1 LTLLQGNITIRN
13 SQPGTLVGIFLK
25 KTGFWPVGAGP
36 DEKAF
41 YFKVNLVFGDV

>member
-1 LTLLQGNITIRN
+1 LWGNITIRKN
-13 SQPGTLVGIFLK
+13 QLGALVGVFLK
-25 KTGFWPVGAGP
+25 KTDFWPVGAGP